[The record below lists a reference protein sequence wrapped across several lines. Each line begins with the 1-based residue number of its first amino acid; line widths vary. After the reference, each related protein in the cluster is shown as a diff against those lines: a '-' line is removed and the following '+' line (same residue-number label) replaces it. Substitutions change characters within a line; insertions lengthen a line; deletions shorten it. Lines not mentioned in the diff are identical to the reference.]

1 MGERKVPV
9 GLDPEAPTREIVYEL
24 QSKRLDGLRAVAH
37 TEGHTFFSDEPEHV
51 GGDHTAPAPLS
62 YFVGGL
68 AF

>member
-1 MGERKVPV
+1 VTEQKVPV
-9 GLDPEAPTREIVYEL
+9 GLDPDAPTREIVYEL
-24 QSKRLDGLRAVAH
+24 QAKSLEGLRAVAH
-37 TEGHTFFSDEPEHV
+37 TEGHTFLSDEPEHV